1 MEILRAGT
9 GGVTPYRLLN
19 AKAICTIPFRGLERR
34 LHRPVPVQLWR
45 SKTLV

>member
-1 MEILRAGT
+1 MGILRADA

-19 AKAICTIPFRGLERR
+19 AKVICTIPFRGQERR
-34 LHRPVPVQLWR
+34 LQRSVPVQLWR